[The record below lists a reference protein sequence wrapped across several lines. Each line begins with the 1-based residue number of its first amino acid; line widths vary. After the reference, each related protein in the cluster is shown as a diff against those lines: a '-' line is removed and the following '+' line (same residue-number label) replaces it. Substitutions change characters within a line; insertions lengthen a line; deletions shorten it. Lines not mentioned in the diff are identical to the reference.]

1 MGQIREKNLP
11 QWRPRKKSTKKTL
24 KNHYLSCFLLFGVV
38 PKYHLYWC
46 ITTRFKSFTAG
57 AIPSNHHHGRRLDRL
72 DLAPR
77 CPGTKQGHKKGATR
91 MSMAIVSWVA
101 TYLAYLR
108 DLQPTYLGVII
119 YLLSSMDIL
128 AETCARGFHAAA
140 LCIMPLS
147 VGYSMPTS
155 QWVCVEEPFFQHGA
169 FTVSF

>member
-1 MGQIREKNLP
+1 M
-11 QWRPRKKSTKKTL
+11 
-24 KNHYLSCFLLFGVV
+24 LSVV

-46 ITTRFKSFTAG
+46 ITTVYIQKNTFVTKLHRQCHPLKPPPRF
-57 AIPSNHHHGRRLDRL
+57 RRLDRL

-108 DLQPTYLGVII
+108 DLQPTYIGVII

-128 AETCARGFHAAA
+128 AETSARDFHAAA

-155 QWVCVEEPFFQHGA
+155 QWVCVEEPFFQPGA